1 MKARNRLAL
10 RRFSILVKMVLRV
23 VAVGRGEDIA
33 ADARKLGAHRYIDAN
48 RENAADAL
56 NGMGG
61 AKAIFTTTGNSAA
74 IAALMPALAPEGR
87 LVVLGVGKDPLPVS
101 TGYLVGAQRG
111 IIGSITGSPFENE
124 KTLDFS
130 VLTGVRPMIETMPLE
145 RAAEAVQKMR
155 SGDVKF
161 RIVLTM
167 GDQPNA
173 HQ

>member
-1 MKARNRLAL
+1 M
-10 RRFSILVKMVLRV
+10 

-33 ADARKLGAHRYIDAN
+33 ADARKLDAHRYIDTN
-48 RENAADAL
+48 KENAADAL

-61 AKAIFTTTGNSAA
+61 VKAILATAGNSAA
-74 IAALMPALAPEGR
+74 IPAPMHALAPEGR
-87 LVVLGVGKDPLPVS
+87 LIVLSVGKDPLPVS
-101 TGYLVGAQRG
+101 TGYLVGAERG
-111 IIGSITGSPFENE
+111 IIGSITGLPFENE

-155 SGDVKF
+155 SGDAKF

-167 GDQPNA
+167 GDQSNA
-173 HQ
+173 YQ

>member
-1 MKARNRLAL
+1 M
-10 RRFSILVKMVLRV
+10 
-23 VAVGRGEDIA
+23 VAVGRDADIA
-33 ADARKLGAHRYIDAN
+33 ADARKLGAHRYLDAN
-48 RENAADAL
+48 RQNAADAL

-61 AKAIFTTTGNSAA
+61 AKAILATTGNSAA
-74 IAALMPALAPEGR
+74 IAAPMPALAPEGR
-87 LVVLGVGKDPLPVS
+87 LVVLSVGKDPLPVS
-101 TGYLVGAQRG
+101 TGYLVGAERG

-130 VLTGVRPMIETMPLE
+130 VPTGARPMIETMPLE

-155 SGDVKF
+155 SGHAKF

-167 GDQPNA
+167 GDQSNA